1 MIQPRSGQ
9 KMPVVKPPQPAP
21 EARLRFF
28 RTAMFVGFGLFGG
41 AVLGGVCGLFLY
53 ANSQNPEVHDS
64 LYAVI
69 QIAGVLLGGIV
80 GFFIGTGSQT
90 QQELLDGS
98 QRTGGT
104 LLKKYRMR
112 QGAGASGLSNVGQ
125 RDMTARPR
133 LTEHNDGE
141 EYLKKILNGKS

>member
-1 MIQPRSGQ
+1 MQSP
-9 KMPVVKPPQPAP
+9 KPDG
-21 EARLRFF
+21 EARVRLL

-69 QIAGVLLGGIV
+69 QIGGVLLGGIV
-80 GFFIGTGSQT
+80 GYFIGTGSQT
-90 QQELLDGS
+90 QQEMVDGS
-98 QRTGGT
+98 QRSGGT

-112 QGAGASGLSNVGQ
+112 QGAGASGASNVGQ
-125 RDMTARPR
+125 RDMSARGGLVER
-133 LTEHNDGE
+133 NDAGE